1 MDPASQTTASP
12 QVCDYAA
19 AAITSATSVMELV
32 LERDDIRNALVGM
45 PLYFQGMITFAAV
58 FLIKAAR
65 SNFGG
70 LAVVD
75 VPKVTGLIQSYV
87 RELRSHEAARQHLVY
102 HLSNGL
108 EGMMN
113 ASSRDMA
120 EQNLQAQQSRSSN
133 LMMAQEQQQTEETMS
148 TMDQMFVMNT
158 FDLLQAPIDPQ
169 DLTTMPGQEFSWQG
183 DYDMN
188 Q

>member
-1 MDPASQTTASP
+1 MNPTSQSTASP
-12 QVCDYAA
+12 QVCDYAG

-32 LERDDIRNALVGM
+32 LEREDLRHAFIGM

-75 VPKVTGLIQSYV
+75 VPKVTDLIRSYV

-108 EGMMN
+108 EDMMN
-113 ASSRDMA
+113 ASSRDLA
-120 EQNLQAQQSRSSN
+120 EQDIQAQQSRSEN
-133 LMMAQEQQQTEETMS
+133 ILLAQQQAEETMS

-158 FDLLQAPIDPQ
+158 FDLLQAPIGPQ
-169 DLTTMPGQEFSWQG
+169 DMTMPGQEFPWQG
-183 DYDMN
+183 DYDM